1 MKGSEVGDSIHGH
14 RIIAEARK
22 VSDPVVIVK
31 SGRHKAQRIVLIE
44 IIADNNLA
52 LFDVLWDGDG
62 LWHEMRLFFRR
73 SLRHQTMW
81 KRSVKLLRKL
91 LMI

>member
-31 SGRHKAQRIVLIE
+31 SGG
-44 IIADNNLA
+44 ADDNDLG
-52 LFDVLWDGDG
+52 F
-62 LWHEMRLFFRR
+62 E
-73 SLRHQTMW
+73 
-81 KRSVKLLRKL
+81 
-91 LMI
+91 